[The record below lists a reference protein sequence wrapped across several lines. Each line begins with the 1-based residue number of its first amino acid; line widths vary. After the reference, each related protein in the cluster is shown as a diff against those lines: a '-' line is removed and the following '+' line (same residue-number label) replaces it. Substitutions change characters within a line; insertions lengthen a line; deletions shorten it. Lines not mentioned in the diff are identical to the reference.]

1 MIGILFSVCKR
12 DVTPCATQKGV
23 LEYMGSRSGYAAML
37 TDRRKS
43 IEANGHFFYNF
54 CIV

>member
-12 DVTPCATQKGV
+12 DA
-23 LEYMGSRSGYAAML
+23 LEYMGSRSSYAAML

-43 IEANGHFFYNF
+43 IEANGHFSYNF
-54 CIV
+54 CIA